1 MIKEGVVHAE
11 STPCPVTGKACTCA
25 QANGE
30 CELEQNKSAAL
41 KELGATLD
49 AAI

>member
-1 MIKEGVVHAE
+1 MIKEGVVHDK
-11 STPCPVTGKACTCA
+11 STPCPITGKPCTCK
-25 QANGE
+25 QSNGE

-49 AAI
+49 ID